1 MQHRTWFVWNLPSVS
16 DRATREEIASRT
28 VTTIMNPSISTSDL
42 AKSSIVIG
50 TSSGSESSP
59 VSKRPRLPSTTDEQ
73 AAKRL
78 KIGTEEPSL
87 YSENVRRKLA
97 ATTRTGQACDRC
109 KERKMKCDPDP
120 IACQPCRL
128 KSLKCYT
135 TDRVTGQ
142 PRERGQSDRAD
153 NELAY
158 LKDQLAQYQSQYGLL
173 TSSLPPDA
181 HTASIT
187 PTQEAQ
193 FNMHDHR
200 MLLAATAPG
209 VSDLPSSRYIGWS
222 SRESHGPLQKGPV
235 EGTRANIL
243 DWGTVD
249 SGAFD
254 CEIMREPLNDDIE
267 FFNFS
272 TSSVLKSIYQRQ
284 KIQFSDLQ
292 FPMKSEAVELAET
305 FMDVM
310 WAYYP
315 VVHKPAFRNL
325 INRFYDN
332 SQQVSLPERIQV
344 VQMLGILS
352 HQHAIRNQA
361 KVDKIKDS
369 HRYFHFALGHFPELI
384 KDNSLPALQAL
395 SLILLQFR
403 NMPRPGYTWNLA
415 QELLHRCIDLEYH
428 RDPENIHLPIEQQ
441 NMLAK
446 ELRKRVFHA
455 ILGICV
461 TTGCRMG
468 RPAPWQFVQ
477 WDVPLPMALLDSEL
491 SEEGIQTELSG
502 HCDFRAALQLAKL
515 LPLYTELHNYILSV
529 RRSPNDYLMIV
540 EHLKLKIE
548 AWRADWDA
556 STASED
562 KSNYHLTISDLL
574 IDSWAAEFILNLH
587 HPSVC
592 AANISDVVE
601 KNLTICHKA
610 AKRLLSNFHTLS
622 NQYKA
627 ADFTWHTTVAYTLA
641 FGLTL
646 HVHRRR
652 RGPISQDQFD
662 AVKNELA
669 GWMSL
674 VAIADLVLRTN
685 NMLYKQFI
693 QIVDQVTNEVAE
705 RVVHYGQMDGSSTKA
720 SFGVASTSNRHLPM
734 TKHDTNMIS
743 PGPFSPPS
751 SSGAHS
757 GNVHHTS
764 SANFL
769 QNSMS
774 GHVFSQASP
783 TAPTFALYNPPTA
796 AYPTL
801 PTSLAPLLNE
811 APPHSVAQFQQ
822 PLISVQDPAMMFSPQ
837 LYTDPTAVWPVG
849 PETQYHS

>member
-1 MQHRTWFVWNLPSVS
+1 
-16 DRATREEIASRT
+16 
-28 VTTIMNPSISTSDL
+28 MNSNINTPDL
-42 AKSSIVIG
+42 AKSSNIIG
-50 TSSGSESSP
+50 TPSGSDSSP
-59 VSKRPRLPSTTDEQ
+59 TTKRSRLLSTTDEQ
-73 AAKRL
+73 ASKRL
-78 KIGTEEPSL
+78 KIGLEEPSL

-173 TSSLPPDA
+173 PPSMLQDANTANITSP
-181 HTASIT
+181 
-187 PTQEAQ
+187 QEAQ
-193 FNMHDHR
+193 FNLQDHR
-200 MLLAATAPG
+200 LLLGETPSIAH
-209 VSDLPSSRYIGWS
+209 DLPSSKYVGWS
-222 SRESHGPLQKGPV
+222 SHEHHGPLQKGPV
-235 EGTRANIL
+235 EGTKANIL
-243 DWGTVD
+243 DWGTID
-249 SGAFD
+249 SGNFD
-254 CEIMREPLNDDIE
+254 CEIMREPLNDEIE

-292 FPMKSEAVELAET
+292 FPARSEALELAET
-305 FMDVM
+305 FMAVM

-315 VVHKPAFRNL
+315 VVHKPALRNL
-325 INRFYDN
+325 IHRFYDN
-332 SQQVSLPERIQV
+332 AQKVSLPEKIQV
-344 VQMLGILS
+344 VQMLGILN

-361 KVDKIKDS
+361 KADKIKDS

-415 QELLHRCIDLEYH
+415 QELLLRCIDLDYH
-428 RDPENIHLPIEQQ
+428 RDPDKIELPLEQQ
-441 NMLAK
+441 NVLAK

-477 WDVPLPMALLDSEL
+477 WDVPLPIALLDSEI
-491 SEEGIQTELSG
+491 SSEGIQSNLSG

-515 LPLYTELHNYILSV
+515 LPLYTELHNYVLSV
-529 RRSPNDYLMIV
+529 RRAPNDYLIIV
-540 EHLKLKIE
+540 ERLKLKLD
-548 AWRADWDA
+548 AWRADWD
-556 STASED
+556 SCISSED
-562 KSNYHLTISDLL
+562 KTNFHLIISDLL
-574 IDSWAAEFILNLH
+574 IDSWAAEFLINLH

-592 AANISDVVE
+592 AASTSDVVE
-601 KNLTICHKA
+601 KNLAICHKA

-652 RGPISQDQFD
+652 RGPISQEQFD
-662 AVKNELA
+662 AIKNELA

-693 QIVDQVTNEVAE
+693 VFVNQVTEELAE
-705 RVVHYGQMDGSSTKA
+705 IVVHYSQLDNPVAKT
-720 SFGVASTSNRHLPM
+720 SFGGANPSNRSM
-734 TKHDTNMIS
+734 TMVKQEANMIAAGS
-743 PGPFSPPS
+743 FAASASLATHNVNSHHPGSTHFFQNGIPS
-751 SSGAHS
+751 
-757 GNVHHTS
+757 HT
-764 SANFL
+764 FTH
-769 QNSMS
+769 
-774 GHVFSQASP
+774 GSP
-783 TAPTFALYNPPTA
+783 TASTFALYNPPIV
-796 AYPTL
+796 AYPNL

-811 APPHSVAQFQQ
+811 APPNSVAQFQQ
-822 PLISVQDPAMMFSPQ
+822 PMISVQDPAMMFSPH
-837 LYTDPTAVWPVG
+837 LYTDPTAVWPLG
-849 PETQYHS
+849 PETPYPG